1 MNRAATIFIGLL
13 LAAASLGLYQTKY
26 RIESL
31 KHDLASIRNAIW
43 VEQDAIH
50 VLQAEWAYLNR
61 PQRLAEL
68 STKFLSSL
76 GPVLPSQIVTINEL
90 PLKEEREG
98 ASARTPP

>member
-31 KHDLASIRNAIW
+31 KHDLASIRNAMW

-68 STKFLSSL
+68 STKFLFAL
-76 GPVLPSQIVTINEL
+76 GPVLPSQVVTINEL
-90 PLKEEREG
+90 PLKADREG

>member
-1 MNRAATIFIGLL
+1 MSRAATVVIGLL

-31 KHDLASIRNAIW
+31 KHDLASIRNAMCM
-43 VEQDAIH
+43 EQDSIH

-68 STKFLSSL
+68 SDKILSSL
-76 GPVLPSQIVTINEL
+76 GPVLPSQIITINEL
-90 PLKEEREG
+90 PLAAQREG

>member
-1 MNRAATIFIGLL
+1 MNRATAVFIGLL
-13 LAAASLGLYQTKY
+13 LAVASLGLYQTKY

-31 KHDLASIRNAIW
+31 KQDLASIRNAMW

-68 STKFLSSL
+68 STKFLSAL

-90 PLKEEREG
+90 PLKADREG

>member
-1 MNRAATIFIGLL
+1 MNRVATIFIGLL

-31 KHDLASIRNAIW
+31 KHDLASIRNAMW

-68 STKFLSSL
+68 SAKFLSSL
-76 GPVLPSQIVTINEL
+76 GPVLPSQIVTIKEL
-90 PLKEEREG
+90 PLKNEREG